1 MCKKPQLR
9 NRAQS
14 GLIWGA
20 AERFSQQGFYF
31 VVQLVLARLLAPEE
45 FGLIA
50 MASVFTVICFT
61 LVDCGFGRALI
72 QKDYISEADRST
84 TFYFNL
90 LAASLISFTLFA
102 CAPVIANFYE
112 EPVLVSVVRWLSLS
126 LIFGSIGLVHFSLLT
141 RSLKFKELFK
151 ATLPATLISGLVGVV
166 MALYGWGVWALVG
179 QVLIDRLLRSIL
191 VWLISD
197 WTPSLLFK
205 WSSLRSMFP
214 YASQLALSS
223 ILDQG
228 FRNIYVLVIGKFFT
242 LAEVGFF
249 HRARAFQQLP
259 VSNFQSVLSQ
269 VAFPLFASIQN
280 DPARMRSGMRKALQL
295 GALFSFPTMTGM
307 ALVAE
312 PMVVVIIGE
321 QWLPIV
327 PILQLLCVVGVI
339 YPISAI
345 NVNLLMSIGRADL
358 FLRIEIIKKLLV
370 LANVLITYRYGLT
383 AMILGMIVVSIIA
396 LVINTF
402 YSKVFLGYGLFK
414 QLKDIFAIA
423 VIVLI
428 MSGGVLLFSNAV
440 EFKFLP
446 KLLLEVIL
454 GIGLFVVLLRFLPLE
469 LKEEIV
475 RITDPLPGWRFSRSI
490 LLL

>member
-1 MCKKPQLR
+1 MTDSLR
-9 NRAQS
+9 RKATSGILWSAIERYGQQS
-14 GLIWGA
+14 CA
-20 AERFSQQGFYF
+20 F
-31 VVQLVLARLLAPEE
+31 VVQLILARLLAPEE

-50 MASVFTVICFT
+50 MVVVFIAISGA
-61 LVDCGFGRALI
+61 LIDAGFSRALV
-72 QKDYISEADRST
+72 QRKEVTDSDLST
-84 TFYFNL
+84 VFYFNMVVSFLVAAL
-90 LAASLISFTLFA
+90 LHF
-102 CAPVIANFYE
+102 CAPAIALFYGF
-112 EPVLVSVVRWLSLS
+112 SDLSQILRFLS
-126 LIFGSIGLVHFSLLT
+126 FGLILSAFGAVHRSILT
-141 RSLKFKELFK
+141 RGLFFKKLFWVSF
-151 ATLPATLISGLVGVV
+151 PSVLISGSLGIV
-166 MALYGWGVWALVG
+166 MAYSGFGVWALVG
-179 QVLIDRLLRSIL
+179 QSLCMA
-191 VWLISD
+191 LIS
-197 WTPSLLFK
+197 SLFLWLQSTWRPAFVFDVGCLK
-205 WSSLRSMFP
+205 EMFP

-249 HRARAFQQLP
+249 QRARAFQQLP

-402 YSKVFLGYGLFK
+402 YSKAFLGYGLFK